1 MDSINWM
8 YVTLTSGGF
17 TAGMILANPVSKY
30 ILSKVAT
37 SSFEEGVLTGL
48 MIAKEYPEVVTDIED
63 YEEEL
68 TK

>member
-8 YVTLTSGGF
+8 YVALTSGGF
-17 TAGMILANPVSKY
+17 TAGMILANPVSKH

-37 SSFEEGVLTGL
+37 SSFGEGVLTGL
-48 MIAKEYPEVVTDIED
+48 MLAVRVVTDVED